1 MFGFKSDIKKEKF
14 HFVWNGN
21 KVKLT
26 IYHENRK
33 NSRVSLTQ
41 SGVHIRLPILLP
53 EFEKKRLVDQFVEWA
68 KQRLDEKPHFHY
80 DRYKAYHH
88 GDQLQLFDQT
98 YLIKI
103 SPTTGRSQVR
113 IKGEI
118 IALHLEEIQDKE
130 VYEKTVSQM
139 IYKALAK
146 KYKPL
151 VWEWLSALNEKHHF
165 GDLKSLRMK
174 NNSTNWGSCSNRGN
188 INISIRLL
196 LAPKDVVEYVL
207 IHELAHLQH
216 QNHGPKFWKKVEQA
230 CPNYKA
236 HEAWLKENAKNC
248 VI

>member
-26 IYHENRK
+26 IHHENRT

-53 EFEKKRLVDQFVEWA
+53 EFEKKRLTDQFIEWA
-68 KQRLDEKPHFHY
+68 KKRLDEKPHFHY
-80 DRYKAYHH
+80 DRYKAYQD
-88 GDQLQLFDQT
+88 GDELQLFDKSYT
-98 YLIKI
+98 LKI
-103 SPTTGRSQVR
+103 VATPGKSQVR
-113 IKGEI
+113 IKNDL
-118 IALHLEEIQDKE
+118 IAVYIEKIEDKE
-130 VYEKTVSQM
+130 VYEKMLSQM
-139 IYKALAK
+139 VYKALAK

-151 VWEWLSALNEKHHF
+151 IWEWLGSLNEKHRF
-165 GDLKSLRMK
+165 GELKSLRMK

-207 IHELAHLQH
+207 IHELSHLQH
-216 QNHGPKFWKKVEQA
+216 QNHGPSFWKKVEQA
-230 CPNYKA
+230 CPDYSA
-236 HEAWLKENAKNC
+236 HERWLKQNAKNC